1 MIVTCSTFALYS
13 SSFTK
18 SASQALSA
26 AESGDGDQ
34 AMGKRWDFLKKFESN
49 FNHWYVFSSL
59 CMMYL
64 PTSFF
69 FFFQVQGKYDLTLR
83 HWFLLNLLLQF
94 HLDCVQYYA
103 SSENVSLLPLV
114 VRLSSIKSMS

>member
-49 FNHWYVFSSL
+49 FNHWYVHEVHFVGTVIL
-59 CMMYL
+59 
-64 PTSFF
+64 
-69 FFFQVQGKYDLTLR
+69 
-83 HWFLLNLLLQF
+83 
-94 HLDCVQYYA
+94 
-103 SSENVSLLPLV
+103 
-114 VRLSSIKSMS
+114 RLSAGSR